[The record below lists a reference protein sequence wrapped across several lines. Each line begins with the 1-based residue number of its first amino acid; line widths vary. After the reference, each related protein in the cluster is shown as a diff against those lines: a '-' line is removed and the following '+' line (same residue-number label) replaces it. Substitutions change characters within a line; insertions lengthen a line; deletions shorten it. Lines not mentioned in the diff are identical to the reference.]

1 MRSGALTLVAA
12 VLMLAGCSATQPVR
26 QSVEF
31 RVEDWK
37 FGDALGKKILTEHYQ
52 IHTTLTDRALVDAL
66 PQFVEGC
73 YEHYRT
79 LVPPAR
85 DPNELMPVFLFA
97 TRSEW
102 EAFTRKFTGARA
114 RQFLQVRNGG
124 YSEQGV
130 SVIEYVTHAVTFPL
144 FAHEGFHQ
152 YLHHCVG
159 RDIPAW
165 LNEGLA
171 VECEGQRWGVR
182 LREFDPWYNPARR
195 NVLAQALIANKLHP
209 LRTLVRTHAGE
220 IVGGSLQSIGSY
232 YAQVWALVLFLREG
246 ENGKYAAKYK
256 AMLADLSTGEAAEQI
271 RIAATSTAGELPTP
285 GEALF
290 RHYIGDDLPAIELEY
305 FKFMRARFVP
315 R

>member
-1 MRSGALTLVAA
+1 MRWRAFTLVGA
-12 VLMLAGCSATQPVR
+12 VALVSGCTATQPVR
-26 QSVEF
+26 QSVPF
-31 RVEDWK
+31 RVEDWS
-37 FGDALGKKILTEHYQ
+37 FADAPGRKILTEHYQ
-52 IHTTLTDRALVDAL
+52 IHTTLTDPVLIDAL

-73 YEHYRT
+73 FEHYRT

-85 DPNELMPVFLFA
+85 EPNELMPVFLFA
-97 TRSEW
+97 TRAQW

-124 YSEQGV
+124 YSEAGV
-130 SVIEYVTHAVTFPL
+130 SVIEYVSHSVTFPL

-152 YLHHCVG
+152 YVHHCVG
-159 RDIPAW
+159 HDIPPW

-195 NVLAQALIANKLHP
+195 NVLAQALIANRLHP
-209 LRTLVRTHAGE
+209 LRTLLRTHAGE

-246 ENGKYAAKYK
+246 EGGKYATMFKTL
-256 AMLADLSTGEAAEQI
+256 LADLSTGEAARQVK
-271 RIAATSTAGELPTP
+271 IATLSTEGELPTP

-290 RHYIGDDLPAIELEY
+290 RHYIGDDLPTIELEY
-305 FKFMRARFVP
+305 FKFMRGRFLP

>member
-1 MRSGALTLVAA
+1 MRCTAIALSAA
-12 VLMLAGCSATQPVR
+12 ALALAGCAATQPVR

-37 FGDALGKKILTEHYQ
+37 FGETPGKKILTEHYQ
-52 IHTTLTDRALVDAL
+52 IHTTLTDPVLVDAL

-73 YEHYRT
+73 YEHYHT
-79 LVPPAR
+79 LVPSR
-85 DPNELMPVFLFA
+85 HDPNELMPVFLFA
-97 TRSEW
+97 TRPEW
-102 EAFTRKFTGARA
+102 AAFTRKFTGPRA

-124 YSEQGV
+124 YSEAGV
-130 SVIEYVTHAVTFPL
+130 SVIEYVAHSVTFPL

-152 YLHHCVG
+152 YVHHCVG
-159 RDIPAW
+159 HEIPAW

-182 LREFDPWYNPARR
+182 LKEFDPWYNPARR

-209 LRTLVRTHAGE
+209 LRTLLRTHAGE

-246 ENGKYAAKYK
+246 ENGKYRDKFAK
-256 AMLADLSTGEAAEQI
+256 LLTDLSSGEAVQ
-271 RIAATSTAGELPTP
+271 RGNVAAISSAGELPTF

-290 RHYIGDDLPAIELEY
+290 TSYVGDDLPTIELEY
-305 FKFMRARFVP
+305 FKFMRERFLP
-315 R
+315 H